1 MGVFKNTGVYTFPV
15 STWGASRTD
24 GQCRAVCGPG
34 FEHTHTYLGIS
45 GKGAR
50 MRARG
55 GLFAGG
61 AWAWRAAR
69 VLSWLRVCGTLRPH
83 TPGHLCADGSNRLEL
98 GPHAHAK
105 NDGRNGAGTRGE
117 PTPGWLTTLG
127 APAIRPRALSPRR
140 NPCALCQRLYP
151 AITQPHVAPSCST
164 C

>member
-1 MGVFKNTGVYTFPV
+1 
-15 STWGASRTD
+15 
-24 GQCRAVCGPG
+24 
-34 FEHTHTYLGIS
+34 
-45 GKGAR
+45 

-105 NDGRNGAGTRGE
+105 NAGRNGAGTRGE
-117 PTPGWLTTLG
+117 PTPGWLTALG
-127 APAIRPRALSPRR
+127 PPAIRERCPPGEM
-140 NPCALCQRLYP
+140 P
-151 AITQPHVAPSCST
+151 APYASASTQPHVAPSCST